1 VAAASGWR
9 LALLAALIAAGVALE
24 ALGVV
29 DWRLALEWARDRAVG
44 WQLAAAIVAAQF
56 VLYTFAQPGSALFW
70 VAALVYPPG
79 AATLILTAGGT
90 SGALG
95 AYLLARRLARL
106 DPERLHRRRLYRM
119 LARQGDFFT
128 LCALRVLP
136 GMPHSVIN
144 YASGMLALPL
154 ARFLPATALGLAAK
168 SWLYASAL
176 YGLAGAE
183 SPAALMRAQVL
194 VPLVLIALLLFAGRF
209 AIDLRQ
215 RAPAALGHAEGV
227 EPTGEANAMQLPVQ
241 VTYRGMDSSA
251 ALDTAVREKAA
262 KLEQFHPR
270 IMSCRVVVEETARH
284 KTKGKPFEVRIDL
297 KVPGGEVAVTRE
309 HDSDVYVALRDA
321 FDAARRKLED
331 FVREQRGDVKHHE
344 LTQSGTVA
352 RILAEEGYGFIA
364 TADGR
369 ELYFSR
375 ENVVTPPFEH
385 LAQGT
390 PVHFIEELAAEG
402 PQAKRVSARTGH

>member
-1 VAAASGWR
+1 MNPGRGRANVY
-9 LALLAALIAAGVALE
+9 LLAALVAAGIALE

-29 DWRLALEWARDRAVG
+29 DWRLALEWARDRAGG
-44 WQLAAAIVAAQF
+44 WQLAAAIVAAQLA
-56 VLYTFAQPGSALFW
+56 LYTFAQPGSALFW
-70 VAALVYPPG
+70 VAALVYPPP

-90 SGALG
+90 AGALG
-95 AYLLARRLARL
+95 AYLLARRVARF
-106 DPERLHRRRLYRM
+106 DPADARQGRLYRV

-154 ARFLPATALGLAAK
+154 ARFLTASALGLAAK

-183 SPAALMRAQVL
+183 SPAALLQAQVL
-194 VPLVLIALLLFAGRF
+194 GPLFLIALLLLAGRF

-215 RAPAALGHAEGV
+215 RPPAPLRHARSV
-227 EPTGEANAMQLPVQ
+227 EPNGEPNAMQLPVQ

-251 ALDTAVREKAA
+251 ALDAAVREKAA
-262 KLEQFHPR
+262 KLEEFHPR

-284 KTKGKPFEVRIDL
+284 KAKGKPFEVHVDL
-297 KVPGGEVAVTRE
+297 KVPGGEIAVTRE
-309 HDSDVYVALRDA
+309 HDTDVYVALRDA

-331 FVREQRGDVKHHE
+331 FARVQRGDVKHHE
-344 LTQSGTVA
+344 
-352 RILAEEGYGFIA
+352 
-364 TADGR
+364 
-369 ELYFSR
+369 
-375 ENVVTPPFEH
+375 PPGGGE
-385 LAQGT
+385 
-390 PVHFIEELAAEG
+390 
-402 PQAKRVSARTGH
+402 R

>member
-1 VAAASGWR
+1 MAAATGRR
-9 LALLAALIAAGVALE
+9 LGLLAALVVVGLALE

-29 DWRLALEWARDRAVG
+29 DWRLALEWARDRAAG
-44 WQLAAAIVAAQF
+44 WQLAAAIVAAQLL
-56 VLYTFAQPGSALFW
+56 LYTFAQPGSALFW

-95 AYLLARRLARL
+95 AYLLARRLTRL
-106 DPERLHRRRLYRM
+106 DPERLHRRRLYR
-119 LARQGDFFT
+119 LLQRQGDFFT

-136 GMPHSVIN
+136 GMPHAVLN

-154 ARFLPATALGLAAK
+154 ARFLTATVLGLAVK

-176 YGLAGAE
+176 AGLAGAE
-183 SPAALMRAQVL
+183 SPAALLRPQVL
-194 VPLVLIALLLFAGRF
+194 GPLFLIALLLFAGRF

-215 RAPAALGHAEGV
+215 RSPARLGHAEAV

-251 ALDTAVREKAA
+251 ALDAAVREKAA

-270 IMSCRVVVEETARH
+270 IMSCRVVVEEIARH
-284 KTKGKPFEVRIDL
+284 QAKGKPFEVRIDL
-297 KVPGGEVAVTRE
+297 KVPGGEIAVTRE

-331 FVREQRGDVKHHE
+331 FAREQRGDVKHHE
-344 LTQSGTVA
+344 PPRGGA
-352 RILAEEGYGFIA
+352 R
-364 TADGR
+364 
-369 ELYFSR
+369 
-375 ENVVTPPFEH
+375 
-385 LAQGT
+385 
-390 PVHFIEELAAEG
+390 
-402 PQAKRVSARTGH
+402 